1 MKLRSLLILGFGLIL
16 FLLALIGILSIVSS
30 SNIATQTNDLAHRR
44 VPQLAAYSMLENEI
58 NLIRTQSL
66 AVYALRTPSPQTT
79 TALNNLLSE
88 RADTWRGI
96 DTLQKKLDALPN
108 MSEEGRKMA
117 ADLTV
122 RMDEFRQIYHKVDE
136 HIPKLAAV
144 SAANDAQSYERLL
157 AEFDAIARQVAPYAV
172 RVRDLLT
179 SITAR
184 QVKLAEDVGGEAST
198 NASTSVD
205 VSAVLTIIG
214 LALGILIGILIFRA
228 VIRQIGGE
236 PTVIQDVMQRV
247 SNADLSMQ
255 VELRPGDRSSAL
267 YAVSNTIAALRKLI
281 DTISRSANDIAAASE
296 QLNATS
302 ENIAAAS
309 ESQSQAAT
317 SMAAS
322 VEEMTVSINHVS
334 DSANDANKMAQQ
346 SGAAA
351 QEGSNSIQSMVA
363 DINRVARDV
372 AAAAQDVEEL
382 GNQSREIASVVSIIK
397 EVADQTNLLALNA
410 AIEAARAGEQ
420 GRGFAVVADEV
431 RKLAERTATSTEDI
445 ARIVSQIHSGTD
457 HAVQTMR
464 HQSESV
470 KSTVEL
476 SERAGANIGQI
487 NEASTA
493 VVSAVSE
500 ISLALSEQSTAST
513 EIAKN
518 VERIATMSEDN
529 SSAVREVAAATR
541 DLTSRAEQLQELVN
555 RFRL

>member
-1 MKLRSLLILGFGLIL
+1 MKLRSLLILGFGLVL
-16 FLLALIGILSIVSS
+16 FLLAIIGGLSIVSG
-30 SNIATQTNDLAHRR
+30 SNVSALAGDVAQRR
-44 VPQLAAYSMLENEI
+44 VPMLATYGAFENEI

-66 AVYALRTPSPQTT
+66 AIYALRTPSPRTT
-79 TALNNLLSE
+79 TALNDLHNE
-88 RADTWRGI
+88 RVETWAEI
-96 DTLQKKLDALPN
+96 DALKKKLDALPN
-108 MSEEGRKMA
+108 LSDEGRQQA
-117 ADLTV
+117 VDLNA
-122 RMDEFRQIYHKVDE
+122 RLDDFRQTYSKIDE
-136 HIPKLAAV
+136 HLPKLAAA
-144 SAANDAQSYERLL
+144 SAANDVQSYERLL
-157 AEFDAIARQVAPYAV
+157 AEFDTIVQHVAPSAV
-172 RVRDLLT
+172 RLRDLLASVT
-179 SITAR
+179 DRQTAR
-184 QVKLAEDVGGEAST
+184 SESAARDAADSASSSVK
-198 NASTSVD
+198 
-205 VSAVLTIIG
+205 VSAVLTIAG
-214 LALGILIGILIFRA
+214 FVLGILVGILIFRA

-236 PTVIQDVMQRV
+236 PAAIQEIMQRV

-255 VELRPGDRSSAL
+255 VELRPGDKSSAL
-267 YAVSNTIAALRKLI
+267 YSVSNTIKSLRNLV

-296 QLNATS
+296 QLHATS

-445 ARIVSQIHSGTD
+445 ARIVSQIHTGTD

-487 NEASTA
+487 NEASAA

-518 VERIATMSEDN
+518 VERIAGMSEDN